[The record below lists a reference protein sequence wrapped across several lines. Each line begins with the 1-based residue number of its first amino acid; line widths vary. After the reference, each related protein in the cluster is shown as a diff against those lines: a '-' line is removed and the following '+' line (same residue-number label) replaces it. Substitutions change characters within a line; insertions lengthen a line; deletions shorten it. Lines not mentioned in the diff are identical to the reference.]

1 MAGTD
6 AILQYAAN
14 DGTGNAEKTL
24 TNLTIVHAL
33 SKRSSIY
40 AMVGSGKNIG
50 SSIGNFA
57 NDYAGKTN
65 NTYGVGVAHSF

>member
-1 MAGTD
+1 
-6 AILQYAAN
+6 
-14 DGTGNAEKTL
+14 L

-65 NTYGVGVAHSF
+65 KTYGDGVAHSF